1 MRRGAGRDR
10 QRLDAGA
17 TPAALIWS
25 AALLAAPF
33 LSFAPAQA
41 LPWGIGA
48 ALLLGVFP
56 PVLVAY
62 LKKRNDL
69 RRFGPSSLPPVVL
82 GAAALGFM
90 LQRLILWLDGPLALS
105 AAVFA
110 LLAAAMVLL
119 VANAFTTWSWLD
131 VTLGAA
137 LVIMPVTALIA
148 FDGGIGLAG
157 AATTGGFMAAA
168 MIVRFVKGAAARHLI
183 ACGIGAVAGGG
194 LFLWLLKASRI
205 VN

>member
-10 QRLDAGA
+10 HRLHAGA

-41 LPWGIGA
+41 LPWGLGA

-119 VANAFTTWSWLD
+119 VANAFTAWSWLD
-131 VTLGAA
+131 VTLGAGIVMFGSLAA
-137 LVIMPVTALIA
+137 LLFTGPVGTALAAAVVLILLVVILRRA
-148 FDGGIGLAG
+148 RAGSPLQHLAG
-157 AATTGGFMAAA
+157 AAAGTA
-168 MIVRFVKGAAARHLI
+168 
-183 ACGIGAVAGGG
+183 AGGG
-194 LFLWLLKASRI
+194 IFLWLLAYAR
-205 VN
+205 